1 MSDKDD
7 SKTDR
12 DAPRSSSSTKSAS
25 SEAVRRCAAKFRERL
40 LQRNKCDKGSLRDK
54 IKSAVRENN
63 NNFNDEV
70 QRSSPLSNTNKRGRN
85 KGEGDLRE
93 GFKNEQ
99 QQYKKWGIFP
109 KSLHSQQ
116 PTFSNF

>member
-1 MSDKDD
+1 MSEKDD
-7 SKTDR
+7 CKTVR
-12 DAPRSSSSTKSAS
+12 DAPRSSSSTKSAA
-25 SEAVRRCAAKFRERL
+25 SEAVRRGAAKFRERL

-85 KGEGDLRE
+85 KGEGDLRK